1 MTEDRLRKIAFEM
14 EDPLQNLRAVQ
25 TLLYNFVESCSE
37 MNQDQADIFALIGR
51 NLDRERQ
58 EMDKLWTEL
67 FALVVKPDEKPPLK
81 VA

>member
-14 EDPLQNLRAVQ
+14 ESPLQNLRGVE
-25 TLLYNFVESCSE
+25 TLLYKLVESCAD
-37 MNQDQADIFALIGR
+37 MNQDQADIYALIAR